1 MAIYYPDVHF
11 RLLYE
16 ENVFKVLFPSDYS
29 ADSFVEKDI
38 TSLPPKY
45 HLIYTGLSTLLFNQK
60 LSKRLKRNFLSAK
73 EKKKD
78 VVFQSCSNNC
88 KCLYVCEV
96 FFFLLNAVSLAI
108 RPRNQAKYCSLV
120 LIAST

>member
-73 EKKKD
+73 EKKKMLSFSLA
-78 VVFQSCSNNC
+78 VIIVNAST
-88 KCLYVCEV
+88 YVRS
-96 FFFLLNAVSLAI
+96 FFFSLT
-108 RPRNQAKYCSLV
+108 Q
-120 LIAST
+120 